1 MNTSDLIISSLSL
14 SKRMKYK
21 PKTTLPEAVKS
32 MFINQETDNTTT
44 RARIDSD
51 NTMEDL
57 QKCDE
62 IIYHDV
68 GIEKHF

>member
-1 MNTSDLIISSLSL
+1 
-14 SKRMKYK
+14 MKYK
-21 PKTTLPEAVKS
+21 PKTTLPETVKS

-68 GIEKHF
+68 GIEKFSEEEEMETEEEDDD